1 VVATNIRRL
10 TYVDTL
16 YILLALYSFMVAIV
30 GSVWVLWDWLRER
43 RTLRD
48 RQTRARLRKILH
60 RRGPGQ
66 PCRRHVP
73 RCVRRRR
80 S

>member
-1 VVATNIRRL
+1 MVAADVRRL
-10 TYVDTL
+10 RDVDSL
-16 YILLALYSFMVAIV
+16 YLLLVASLLTVGVGGSSWAL
-30 GSVWVLWDWLRER
+30 LDWLRER
-43 RTLRD
+43 QSIRD